1 MDIGLKG
8 LGEDWKFHTEVFN
21 KKNKTIYP
29 FSIGNPNIELPKTIK
44 ESIITALN
52 NYDTH
57 YIPVRGRQEVNQLL
71 AEIYNVSISNVQVTH
86 GAQAG
91 LYLSMKTAYLMN
103 KKPFLIIDLPYLTTH
118 DILNSLDAKSYT
130 IKEVNQLSLYNNKV
144 GTVILMNPVSPTG
157 KVWSKED
164 LEKIGD
170 FCKQNDCLCISDEV
184 YSDFIYKGKHNSV
197 LNVNSL
203 KDRSCVIYS
212 ASKSFAMPGLRM
224 GWVISS
230 EYWIKQISLLMSSTH
245 ASLSGAILSGLY
257 TALKNKDEII
267 ESVSSII
274 KERLDIFYPYVKD
287 YANYPDSGM
296 FILINTNKPYELAQ
310 ILANNN
316 IASIPTSEIGL
327 PNKLR
332 LSFSHD
338 PSLLHQGG
346 SLLNDILREELK

>member
-8 LGEDWKFHTEVFN
+8 LGEDWKFHSEVFER
-21 KKNKTIYP
+21 KNEIIYP
-29 FSIGNPNIELPKTIK
+29 FSIGNPNIQMPDIVKK
-44 ESIITALN
+44 SIMDAIYHN
-52 NYDTH
+52 DTH
-57 YIPVRGRQEVNQLL
+57 YMPVRGNHNVNQLL

-86 GAQAG
+86 GAQSG
-91 LYLSMKTAYLMN
+91 LYLSMKTAYLM
-103 KKPFLIIDLPYLTTH
+103 KHKPFLIIDLPYLTTH
-118 DILNSLDAKSYT
+118 DIINSLKAESYT
-130 IKEVNQLSLYNNKV
+130 IKDLNQLSLYNNQV
-144 GTVILMNPVSPTG
+144 GAVILMNPVSPTG
-157 KVWSKED
+157 KIWTKDD
-164 LEKIGD
+164 LEKIGN
-170 FCKQNDCLCISDEV
+170 FCQQNDCLCISDEV
-184 YSDFIYKGKHNSV
+184 YSDLIYKGKHTSV
-197 LNVNSL
+197 LDIQSL
-203 KDRSCVIYS
+203 KDVSCVIYS

-257 TALKNKDEII
+257 TALQNKDEII
-267 ESVSSII
+267 NFVSSTI

-287 YANYPDSGM
+287 YAKYPDSGM
-296 FILINTNKPYELAQ
+296 FVLIDTNKPYELAQ
-310 ILANNN
+310 ILANHN

-346 SLLNDILREELK
+346 SLLNDILKEELK